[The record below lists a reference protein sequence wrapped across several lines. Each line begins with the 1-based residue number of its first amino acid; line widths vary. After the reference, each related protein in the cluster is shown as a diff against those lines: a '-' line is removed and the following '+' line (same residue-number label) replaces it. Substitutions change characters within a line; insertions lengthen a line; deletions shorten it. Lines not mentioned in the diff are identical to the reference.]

1 MLIIYF
7 QFYLLKGLIYIGK
20 NLVNK
25 RLGIGTSFKSKH
37 KFATRSLLLLVLF
50 TLCFIGLLGR
60 IGYIQFVKGAEYKTA
75 AYKNQVTSQTIA
87 SKRGTIYDSTNKIL
101 AISSAVDTISINLTA
116 FNIVL

>member
-1 MLIIYF
+1 M
-7 QFYLLKGLIYIGK
+7 
-20 NLVNK
+20 
-25 RLGIGTSFKSKH
+25 
-37 KFATRSLLLLVLF
+37 LVLF

-101 AISSAVDTISINLTA
+101 AISSAVDTISA
-116 FNIVL
+116 